1 MTHPQLDYRRT
12 NGGEPHRPRRAHILA
27 LHPEIRALFGYDT
40 APKYWMAVVLITQC
54 LLAALIQHLAQTS
67 SIAWSIT
74 GTFVVAY
81 ALGAILNHYG
91 GVIIHEAS
99 HDLCAR
105 TKTQNR
111 LIAIFANLP
120 KVLPYAM
127 TFRRHHMTHHI
138 AMGVQ
143 GVDNDLPKD
152 FERRLIGNHPIT
164 KALWLV
170 FYPVAGA
177 LLRSFL
183 RVPNRWE
190 VLNVSVQLAF
200 NALVYETLG
209 GWALFYLALS
219 TFFSA
224 SLHPIA
230 GHFIHEHYLW
240 DERQETYSYYG
251 VLNHLTLNMGY
262 HVEHHDFVQIPGK
275 NLPKLHAI
283 AKPFYASL
291 TSHRSW
297 TQVFWIFITNPRLSH
312 HSRFVRAM
320 SDVRNRDVKTL
331 AWPTESEPQEAGE

>member
-1 MTHPQLDYRRT
+1 MTHPPLDYRRT
-12 NGGEPHRPRRAHILA
+12 DGGEPHRTRRTQILA
-27 LHPEIRALFGYDT
+27 AHPEIRALFGHDN
-40 APKYWMAVVLITQC
+40 APKYWMAGVLIVQC
-54 LLAALIQHLAQTS
+54 ALAALMQWLAESASFALTL
-67 SIAWSIT
+67 T
-74 GTFVVAY
+74 LTFIVAY
-81 ALGAILNHYG
+81 VLGAMLNHYG
-91 GVIIHEAS
+91 GVVIHEAS
-99 HDLCAR
+99 HDLCAP

-111 LIAIFANLP
+111 LVAIFANLP

-143 GVDNDLPKD
+143 GTDNDLPRD
-152 FERRLIGNHPIT
+152 FERRLIGNGPIR
-164 KALWLV
+164 KALWLI

-200 NALVYETLG
+200 NALVYQALG
-209 GWALFYLALS
+209 GWAFFYLALS

-240 DERQETYSYYG
+240 DESQETYSYYG
-251 VLNHLTLNMGY
+251 VLNHVTRNMGY
-262 HVEHHDFVQIPGK
+262 HVEHHDFVQVPGK
-275 NLPKLHAI
+275 HLPKLHAI
-283 AKPFYASL
+283 AKPYYASL

-297 TQVFWIFITNPRLSH
+297 TQVFWIFITNSRLSH

-320 SDVRNRDVKTL
+320 TDVRNREVKTL
-331 AWPTESEPQEAGE
+331 AWPSQADTQAGE